1 MIDDNE
7 LITLNEA
14 SLKYGFSTDRIWV
27 RIKRL
32 GIKPVIEGKGPRG
45 NYYALSDIERA
56 VDLIPKDYVFKRFD
70 GFTPEQVERYMEG
83 EQMQILIKESGF
95 SPAVVYRYYDKHPLP
110 KIDMSNRVSAP
121 TLAEELGIGLD
132 ALRNI
137 RQKLDIP
144 MRYMHD
150 GSSST
155 FFTLDEAER
164 VREHHREHSRKKKT
178 KDSQEE
184 KVNTFSFEDETK
196 IK

>member
-95 SPAVVYRYYDKHPLP
+95 SQFIVITISIHY
-110 KIDMSNRVSAP
+110 
-121 TLAEELGIGLD
+121 
-132 ALRNI
+132 
-137 RQKLDIP
+137 QK
-144 MRYMHD
+144 
-150 GSSST
+150 
-155 FFTLDEAER
+155 
-164 VREHHREHSRKKKT
+164 
-178 KDSQEE
+178 
-184 KVNTFSFEDETK
+184 
-196 IK
+196 